1 MVSCWLSVYQFVHL
15 SVIHLPI
22 FLFTDNHLN
31 KCKWI
36 FTKLDMCIAN
46 DKKKKK
52 KKKKKKCAIGITC
65 INIDPVFCFASL
77 LLRLGTAGPV
87 DAGPCLCLFSLH
99 GSAAWL
105 GLYYV
110 TFWYLGILAN
120 SLITGQPAR
129 LRSLILLFCW
139 PVILPPG
146 GLLCLDLW
154 YFIRY
159 AAVR

>member
-1 MVSCWLSVYQFVHL
+1 MRLEFS
-15 SVIHLPI
+15 
-22 FLFTDNHLN
+22 
-31 KCKWI
+31 
-36 FTKLDMCIAN
+36 KLMIKLHIPHICN
-46 DKKKKK
+46 
-52 KKKKKKCAIGITC
+52 
-65 INIDPVFCFASL
+65 
-77 LLRLGTAGPV
+77 
-87 DAGPCLCLFSLH
+87 AGPCLCLFSLR

-105 GLYYV
+105 SLYYV
-110 TFWYLGILAN
+110 TYWYLGVLAN

-139 PVILPPG
+139 PVIFPPG

>member
-1 MVSCWLSVYQFVHL
+1 MFV
-15 SVIHLPI
+15 PI
-22 FLFTDNHLN
+22 NTFFL
-31 KCKWI
+31 I
-36 FTKLDMCIAN
+36 
-46 DKKKKK
+46 
-52 KKKKKKCAIGITC
+52 CAIGITC
-65 INIDPVFCFASL
+65 INIDPVFCYASL
-77 LLRLGTAGPV
+77 LLHLGTDGPV
-87 DAGPCLCLFSLH
+87 DAGPCLCLFSLR

-110 TFWYLGILAN
+110 TYWYLGILAN

-139 PVILPPG
+139 PVILPLG
-146 GLLCLDLW
+146 GLLYLDLW

>member
-1 MVSCWLSVYQFVHL
+1 MPSGLFYLKSLDTSIFYIRVSGLFLLSSCFFHMRY
-15 SVIHLPI
+15 VITMF
-22 FLFTDNHLN
+22 FL
-31 KCKWI
+31 I
-36 FTKLDMCIAN
+36 
-46 DKKKKK
+46 
-52 KKKKKKCAIGITC
+52 CAIGITC

-87 DAGPCLCLFSLH
+87 DAGPCLCLFSLR
-99 GSAAWL
+99 GSAAWV

-110 TFWYLGILAN
+110 TYWYLGILAN